1 MLRVPVEQIQAGMV
15 LARPIASVDR
25 PHRPLLPRNAE
36 IPADAVLHLR
46 NLGIREVWIRSR
58 NLDFL
63 EQSLDGEL
71 EERRRQLFGRVRENF
86 ESMLRHAE
94 FELDLED
101 FRSSIV
107 GLFEYLRERPIGGL
121 LLDSLYSFD
130 DYLMSHSTNV
140 GYLSLLAGIRLAD
153 YIRSEPGRPESETP
167 TEQPSRDMFNLGLGA
182 LLHDVG
188 KMRIAPEILH
198 KPGPLKGEEFAEMKR
213 HTVLG
218 RDMLEGHAD
227 PEAVEIPLHHHQRWD
242 GAGYPDQY
250 DAATAERKRALA
262 GREIPVFC
270 RITSM
275 ADVYDAA
282 TSRRRYSPAK
292 TAVQVLHEMRTS
304 CRGAFDPAVARAFF
318 EIVPPFPVGSMVEL
332 SDGRTAVVVD
342 LNPAAPVRPKVLCLD
357 DRSARPRPDGP
368 VSEEIDLAQA
378 EEFEIVAVG
387 GVSVRQFTASQES
400 LPELADAAP

>member
-1 MLRVPVEQIQAGMV
+1 
-15 LARPIASVDR
+15 LARPITSVDR

-36 IPADAVLHLR
+36 VPADAVPHLR

-58 NLDFL
+58 NLEFL
-63 EQSLDGEL
+63 EQSLDREL
-71 EERRRQLFGRVRENF
+71 EERRRNLFLRVRSNF

-94 FELDLED
+94 FELDLEA
-101 FRSSIV
+101 FQSSIL
-107 GLFEYLRERPIGGL
+107 GLFEFLRERPIGGTL
-121 LLDSLYSFD
+121 LESVHSFD

-140 GYLSLLAGIRLAD
+140 GYLSLLTGIRLAD
-153 YIRSEPGRPESETP
+153 YICSERGTPPEHE
-167 TEQPSRDMFNLGLGA
+167 SRDMFNLGLGA

-188 KMRIAPEILH
+188 KLRIAPEILH
-198 KPGPLKGEEFAEMKR
+198 KPGPLRGEEFAEMKK

-218 RDMLEGHAD
+218 RDMLAGHAD

-250 DAATAERKRALA
+250 DSETAVTPRTLA

-270 RITSM
+270 RITTM

-304 CRGAFDPAVARAFF
+304 CRGAFDPVVARGFF
-318 EIVPPFPVGSMVEL
+318 EIVPPFPVGSLVGL
-332 SDGRTAVVVD
+332 ADGRTAVVVD
-342 LNPAAPVRPKVLCLD
+342 LNPAAPVRPKVLCIDAAGVLPHQ
-357 DRSARPRPDGP
+357 AAT
-368 VSEEIDLAQA
+368 SEEIDLSRA
-378 EEFEIVAVG
+378 EEPRIVSVG
-387 GVSVRQFTASQES
+387 GCDVRPFTASQET
-400 LPELADAAP
+400 LPESVGD